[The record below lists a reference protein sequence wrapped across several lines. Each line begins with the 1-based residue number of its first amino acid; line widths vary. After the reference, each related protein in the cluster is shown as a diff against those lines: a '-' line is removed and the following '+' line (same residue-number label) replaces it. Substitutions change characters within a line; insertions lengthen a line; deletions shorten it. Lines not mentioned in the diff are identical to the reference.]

1 MQRHLGE
8 MRAPSPGRAEVR
20 TKGPQGQDAGNRALI
35 DQETQKLQRRRI
47 DPVQVFHDKEHGPLR
62 RKAQQDRQQD
72 LEGLLLLLLGRE
84 VQGGV
89 VGGQRERQE
98 GGKERYDLR
107 QGQTVLHQELLEFA
121 QLVLRGLLALEAQGY
136 PLYKVDDWI
145 QGGVLV
151 IGRTLAR
158 RQPRLRLSGDML
170 FQHLHETRFAN
181 AGLTAEQ
188 HLLFNPLLDLRPTRY
203 QQPDFLLPPH
213 QWGPPGAADRF
224 QATAG
229 HTLIEHAVD
238 RQRLDL
244 AFQGWGA

>member
-1 MQRHLGE
+1 MQRHLAE
-8 MRAPSPGRAEVR
+8 MRAPGPGRAEVR
-20 TKGPQGQDAGNRALI
+20 TKGPQGQDTGNRALI

-89 VGGQRERQE
+89 VGAQRERQE
-98 GGKERYDLR
+98 GGKEGHDLR
-107 QGQTVLHQELLEFA
+107 QWQTVLHQEPLEFA
-121 QLVLRGLLALEAQGY
+121 QLVLRGLLPLEAQGY
-136 PLYKVDDWI
+136 PLYKVDDRI

-151 IGRTLAR
+151 IGRTLAW
-158 RQPRLRLSGDML
+158 RQPCLRLSSDML

-188 HLLFNPLLDLRPTRY
+188 YYLPDPLLDLRPTRH
-203 QQPDFLLPPH
+203 QQSDFLLAAH
-213 QWGPPGAADRF
+213 QWGPRGAADGF
-224 QATAG
+224 QATAR
-229 HTLIEHAVD
+229 HTLIHH
-238 RQRLDL
+238 LIDL
-244 AFQGWGA
+244 QWLGEAFQERGS